1 MNALLQVVQSPD
13 ILDNSKAT
21 HFTRDVQNIIKILHS
36 PDNWDSHKVSQFT
49 REVESI
55 VEAGVKTILLDLKN
69 VTFMSSGGLMT
80 LVSILKT
87 IRAANGKLLIRSA
100 NEQVRM
106 LFEITGLD
114 QVCEFVGR

>member
-1 MNALLQVVQSPD
+1 MNALFQVVPSPD
-13 ILDNSKAT
+13 ILDNPKAA
-21 HFTRDVQNIIKILHS
+21 HSTRDVKNIIKILQS
-36 PDNWDSHKVSQFT
+36 PDNWDTHNVSQFT

-55 VEAGVKTILLDLKN
+55 VEAGVKTILLDFKN
-69 VTFMSSGGLMT
+69 VAFMSSAGLMT

-114 QVCEFVGR
+114 QLCEFVGR